1 MYRSDV
7 QQRPMSN
14 VDYQD
19 LNWER
24 SFANTPKQ
32 ANFAQGPSN
41 FSYGQGFSPPNKK
54 GGFLGKKWVRWIP
67 PVIPIIVG
75 AVLGGVLGT
84 RDSGGSHKSSSIGS
98 NGSNGGS
105 SSGSPGS
112 GTTSS
117 GLGSGSR
124 NNFVPVVSFLVLFGF
139 TPTTSTLPP
148 SVRPDHPRLIADS
161 ARWECV
167 KELIAS
173 DAYLAGWNETI
184 IANATK
190 FANMDPVPYDIDGG
204 LGDSGV
210 LDVARQVQVRI
221 KHWGWAYRMTGD
233 TKWAERTW
241 QEILVA
247 SGNDSSV
254 PFGTAPDNWNTQHW
268 LDVGEFILA
277 FAIAYDWFYDYWSAQ
292 QKTDIMWSIITL
304 GLDKALNV
312 YDGSDTNHSWWY
324 NPGVNGNWN
333 CVCNGGV
340 IAGALA
346 ISGDDPTGASQTVLQ
361 NSIPNAANNCA
372 FGVSTDGTWSETA
385 AYWYFGTSTMVEMAS
400 NLETATGSV
409 QGLWDLNPFI
419 NLTGLFHIYG
429 DTGPNKYTAT
439 ANTLMYMGRYFDAD
453 EPFSALWYDATAT
466 GAWPCDLPLDHY
478 FPHENHTWV
487 STRSSWTDTDGFYIA
502 TKGHGDLD
510 AGDFVMEAIGQR
522 WFGELGSGNYL
533 ADDYF
538 RGEGQNSNRWLYYR
552 KRTEGQNTIAQY
564 TSTSG
569 SEVKLDAALPSTST
583 AWYWMDLSSYYSG
596 ATVRRGFRYINGRK
610 QAIIRDEIQ
619 NANGTIQ
626 WRAHTNAT
634 MSFSDDKKTATLELG
649 GKKMTVQIQ
658 TADGIFSQLPATR
671 YSTDPALPSGDKNQ
685 DQPNDP
691 TTVLCIELPAGSATI
706 QVLFNPQWDG
716 MDASAFVTPSSTINL
731 ADWSNTSHN

>member
-1 MYRSDV
+1 MLENLNNSLTYKSNTKRS
-7 QQRPMSN
+7 
-14 VDYQD
+14 
-19 LNWER
+19 
-24 SFANTPKQ
+24 T
-32 ANFAQGPSN
+32 
-41 FSYGQGFSPPNKK
+41 
-54 GGFLGKKWVRWIP
+54 
-67 PVIPIIVG
+67 
-75 AVLGGVLGT
+75 
-84 RDSGGSHKSSSIGS
+84 
-98 NGSNGGS
+98 
-105 SSGSPGS
+105 
-112 GTTSS
+112 
-117 GLGSGSR
+117 
-124 NNFVPVVSFLVLFGF
+124 
-139 TPTTSTLPP
+139 
-148 SVRPDHPRLIADS
+148 
-161 ARWECV
+161 RWECV
-167 KELIAS
+167 KGLIAS

-204 LGDSGV
+204 LAGSGV

-221 KHWGWAYRMTGD
+221 KHWGWAYKMTGD
-233 TKWAERTW
+233 KKWAERTW

-254 PFGTAPDNWNTQHW
+254 PFGTSPDNWNTQHW
-268 LDVGEFILA
+268 LDVGEFTLA

-312 YDGSDTNHSWWY
+312 YSGADTSHSWWY
-324 NPGVNGNWN
+324 NTGVNGNWN

-340 IAGALA
+340 IAGAIA

-361 NSIPNAANNCA
+361 NSIPNAASNCA

-409 QGLWDLNPFI
+409 QGLWDLNPYV
-419 NLTGLFHIYG
+419 NLTGLFHMYISG
-429 DTGPNKYTAT
+429 NTG
-439 ANTLMYMGRYFDAD
+439 M
-453 EPFSALWYDATAT
+453 
-466 GAWPCDLPLDHY
+466 
-478 FPHENHTWV
+478 
-487 STRSSWTDTDGFYIA
+487 
-502 TKGHGDLD
+502 HGDLD

-533 ADDYF
+533 SQGYF
-538 RGEGQNSNRWLYYR
+538 GGEGQNSNRWLYYR
-552 KRTEGQNTIAQY
+552 KRTEGQNTIVIDEVNQLVTGTSPANYGSTDESQY

-569 SEVKLDAALPSTST
+569 SEVKLDATLPSTST

-658 TADGIFSQLPATR
+658 TADGTFSQLPATR
-671 YSTDPALPSGDKNQ
+671 YSTDPALPAGDGNQ